1 MDAFSYLSVML
12 SIVLGLGITQLLQG
26 FGRLMS
32 ARARVRP
39 YWPAL
44 LWAVSLLVAQVQNW
58 WSMFALRGRE
68 RWTFLD
74 FALVLS
80 NPILLYLLAALALPE
95 QPEGEVD
102 LEEHYYSHA
111 RWFFALF
118 QLLLVFSVLKST
130 VLDGLRLDADRLV
143 HAVWFVMAAT
153 AMVTRRRWFHAA
165 NAVFG
170 AALLAIYIGALFTHL
185 K

>member
-1 MDAFSYLSVML
+1 M
-12 SIVLGLGITQLLQG
+12 LGLGITQLLQG

-44 LWAVSLLVAQVQNW
+44 LWAVSLLFAHVQNW
-58 WSMFALRGRE
+58 WSMFSLRE
-68 RWTFLD
+68 RAHWSFLD

-80 NPILLYLLAALALPE
+80 NPVLLYLLAALALPE
-95 QPEGEVD
+95 KVDDEVD
-102 LEEHYYSHA
+102 LESHYYNHA

-118 QLLLVFSVLKST
+118 QLLLIFSVLKAAA
-130 VLDGLRLDADRLV
+130 LDGELRLDRDRLV

-153 AMVTRRRWFHAA
+153 AMLTRRRWFHAA

-170 AALLAIYIGALFTHL
+170 AALLAVYIGALFAQL
-185 K
+185 R